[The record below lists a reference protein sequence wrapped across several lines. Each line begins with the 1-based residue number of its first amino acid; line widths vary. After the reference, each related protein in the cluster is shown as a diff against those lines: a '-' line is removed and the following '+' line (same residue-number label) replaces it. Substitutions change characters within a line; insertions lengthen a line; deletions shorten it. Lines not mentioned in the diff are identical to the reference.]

1 MRTLRDELDLRR
13 KTEIHEIEE
22 RKNGQINEL
31 MKTHEKAFTD
41 IKNYYNDITLNNLS
55 LINTLKVCNF
65 VSLHW
70 TLRNSWHFFSTS
82 DDYVFL
88 KQELFCLHDLSSPKV
103 LHAWIFFSF
112 SSKNVWS
119 KKKKVYSVYSFWHI
133 GEISRVISFTGT
145 SWRI

>member
-70 TLRNSWHFFSTS
+70 TLRNSWHFFSAS

-88 KQELFCLHDLSSPKV
+88 KQEFFYLHGFVFSQDSTCLDF
-103 LHAWIFFSF
+103 FFSF
-112 SSKNVWS
+112 SSKNVEVKRNKYVVS
-119 KKKKVYSVYSFWHI
+119 THFDILGKLA
-133 GEISRVISFTGT
+133 E
-145 SWRI
+145 

>member
-70 TLRNSWHFFSTS
+70 TLRNSWHFFSAS

-88 KQELFCLHDLSSPKV
+88 KQELFCLHGFVFSQSSTC
-103 LHAWIFFSF
+103 LDFFFIF
-112 SSKNVWS
+112 KQKYWS
-119 KKKKVYSVYSFWHI
+119 KKKK
-133 GEISRVISFTGT
+133 
-145 SWRI
+145 

>member
-70 TLRNSWHFFSTS
+70 TLRNSWHFFSAS

-88 KQELFCLHDLSSPKV
+88 KQELFCLHGFVFSQSSTC
-103 LHAWIFFSF
+103 LDFFFIF
-112 SSKNVWS
+112 KQKCWS
-119 KKKKVYSVYSFWHI
+119 KIVSTHFDILGKLA
-133 GEISRVISFTGT
+133 EVISFTGT

>member
-70 TLRNSWHFFSTS
+70 TLRNSWHFFSAS

-88 KQELFCLHDLSSPKV
+88 KQELFCLHGFVFSQV

-112 SSKNVWS
+112 SSKNVQV
-119 KKKKVYSVYSFWHI
+119 KKKNKYIVSTHFDI
-133 GEISRVISFTGT
+133 LGKLAE
-145 SWRI
+145 

>member
-70 TLRNSWHFFSTS
+70 TLRNSWHFFSAS

-88 KQELFCLHDLSSPKV
+88 KQELFFLHGFVFSQSSTCLDFFF
-103 LHAWIFFSF
+103 IFKQKCS
-112 SSKNVWS
+112 S
-119 KKKKVYSVYSFWHI
+119 KKKKKYIVSTHFDI
-133 GEISRVISFTGT
+133 LGKLAE
-145 SWRI
+145 